1 MFTLKFEN
9 RKFCSLS
16 ITVFF
21 VSASDTTS
29 PPVSLFLIV
38 FSVLVSLLCV
48 VLIIALVSLY
58 IYLQST
64 LPNPNNSRSVSPS
77 TVYSSFYESPE
88 SVYRP
93 SHFVSRPLPLLPTTR
108 PATIEEIHVVDVHT
122 TEIRPAE
129 VQPAEVQP
137 AEVQP
142 AEVQPAAVQP
152 AAVQPAEV
160 QPAEVQPAEKIRPVR
175 RIRPTT
181 KVATVH
187 RIRSARPILTIF
199 TRIRD
204 PESSSSRR
212 VYKRVKTGSGP
223 SGAASQ
229 PSGAASQPSG
239 AASPPLE
246 AASQP
251 SGAVSQP
258 SGAVPPTMGSDAIS
272 EAMASL
278 PHPPT
283 SHPPSLPMLKL
294 FNFRK

>member
-1 MFTLKFEN
+1 M
-9 RKFCSLS
+9 SL
-16 ITVFF
+16 TVFF

-38 FSVLVSLLCV
+38 FSVIVSLLCV
-48 VLIIALVSLY
+48 VLSIALVGLY
-58 IYLQST
+58 IYLQSS

-93 SHFVSRPLPLLPTTR
+93 SHLVSRPLPLLPTTR
-108 PATIEEIHVVDVHT
+108 SATIEEIHVVEVHNT
-122 TEIRPAE
+122 DLRSAK

-152 AAVQPAEV
+152 AAVQPAAVQPAEVQPAEVQPAAV

-212 VYKRVKTGSGP
+212 VYKRVKTGSGA

-229 PSGAASQPSG
+229 PSGAA
-239 AASPPLE
+239 
-246 AASQP
+246 
-251 SGAVSQP
+251 SQP